1 VKAVKEAGTLLE
13 IDESK
18 YCISGVDVRICAPPN
33 LQHVLSHM
41 LSHVDRNWTNA
52 RTALQI
58 DARFQVDSWHI
69 GGTAPDSKKI
79 LGHGSALPQVA
90 GAVVASLL
98 AEIAYHR
105 DVNVWRAAVVERHGK
120 ALVLAGDDWESCV
133 TLAAH
138 LHTRGWRL
146 LGGDYALVTCDTLSA
161 LCFKKALHANSS
173 SVASFPLWYRP
184 AVEASPWYSC
194 SDLLEFYAIDPTLVG
209 DESPWAQTSPIRA
222 FLKVDGHTAVRPA
235 LTTGEEF
242 TLAGGLRR
250 HDLMR
255 CGVEV
260 ATLVR
265 SDFSETCDFIER
277 WFAALA
283 L

>member
-1 VKAVKEAGTLLE
+1 
-13 IDESK
+13 
-18 YCISGVDVRICAPPN
+18 
-33 LQHVLSHM
+33 VLSHM

-184 AVEASPWYSC
+184 A
-194 SDLLEFYAIDPTLVG
+194 
-209 DESPWAQTSPIRA
+209 

>member
-1 VKAVKEAGTLLE
+1 MTAAYSLRRALLGSPSYVKAVKEAGALLE

-18 YCISGVDVRICAPPN
+18 YCISGFDVRICAPPS
-33 LQHVLSHM
+33 LQQV
-41 LSHVDRNWTNA
+41 LSHVDRDWTNA

-58 DARFQVDSWHI
+58 DARFQVDSWYI
-69 GGTAPDSKKI
+69 AGTAPDSKKI

-90 GAVVASLL
+90 GAVVASLI

-120 ALVLAGDDWESCV
+120 ALVLAGNDWESCV

-138 LHTRGWRL
+138 LRTRGWRL

-161 LCFKKALHANSS
+161 APCHKKALHANSS

-184 AVEASPWYSC
+184 AVEASPRYSC
-194 SDLLEFYAIDPTLVG
+194 FDLLEFYAIDPTMVG

-222 FLKVDGHTAVRPA
+222 FLKVDGHIAARPA
-235 LTTGEEF
+235 QKI
-242 TLAGGLRR
+242 
-250 HDLMR
+250 
-255 CGVEV
+255 EV

-277 WFAALA
+277 WFVTLA